1 MWRKRRQSKYSSI
14 STWAL
19 GLHFFLSYISQTI
32 ENLSSKVI
40 LKVFTIFEI
49 ASQPVEGI
57 ILLLMSEEN
66 LRISFFYAKIHGNIV
81 NLTLRLFSV
90 FIDFKEERNFVFSLR
105 INMTM
110 TNRIS
115 EVALSSSWWVWRHI
129 QI

>member
-1 MWRKRRQSKYSSI
+1 MISYGLTYATTVFFFFYLIFLKLLKVYHRKI
-14 STWAL
+14 
-19 GLHFFLSYISQTI
+19 
-32 ENLSSKVI
+32 I
-40 LKVFTIFEI
+40 LKIFTIFEI

-66 LRISFFYAKIHGNIV
+66 LRISLFYAKIHGNIV

-90 FIDFKEERNFVFSLR
+90 FVDFKEERNFVFSLR

-115 EVALSSSWWVWRHI
+115 EVALSSS
-129 QI
+129 

>member
-19 GLHFFLSYISQTI
+19 GLHFFFILYFSNYWKSII
-32 ENLSSKVI
+32 EGNFESFYDLRNRFVTSRRHNSSFNVGRKSSNIV
-40 LKVFTIFEI
+40 
-49 ASQPVEGI
+49 
-57 ILLLMSEEN
+57 
-66 LRISFFYAKIHGNIV
+66 FYAKNHGNI

-90 FIDFKEERNFVFSLR
+90 FVDFKEERNFVFSLR